1 MLKSQ
6 MWRKIMV
13 QTNQTTD
20 EYYLTDYTPP
30 DFTAN
35 SSYGSD
41 EQFAILMCLALLEY
55 YYENYNNQSPDEVL
69 KTITEDM
76 DSLKE
81 SLSSEGMKY
90 VEDAVDTVFNKE
102 LEDYQIPENTISPE
116 YNYLVIVAGID
127 ALVNQ
132 LRDDLKAKAIY
143 YANNLSN
150 SPFNVKPNF
159 ERAIK
164 RINDVVGTGLINA
177 KELSHRNVSK
187 FVYGSD
193 ALFYWV
199 CKNDAK
205 TCSWC
210 RSQARSDP
218 RPIDEWEL
226 DHPYGRCTLKPV
238 NEEFSD
244 DYKLLVGIL

>member
-1 MLKSQ
+1 
-6 MWRKIMV
+6 MV

-55 YYENYNNQSPDEVL
+55 YYENYNNQSPDEIL

>member
-1 MLKSQ
+1 
-6 MWRKIMV
+6 MV
-13 QTNQTTD
+13 QTNQSTD

-30 DFTAN
+30 DFSAN
-35 SSYGSD
+35 SSYDSD
-41 EQFAILMCLALLEY
+41 EQFVILMCLAILEA
-55 YYENYNNQSPDEVL
+55 YYEQYNNQSPTDLL

-76 DSLKE
+76 DTFKE

-90 VEDAVDTVFNKE
+90 IEDAVNEKFNEE
-102 LEDYQIPENTISPE
+102 LNEYQIPENTILPD
-116 YNYLVIVAGID
+116 YNSLVILAGID

-132 LRDDLKAKAIY
+132 LRDDLRAKAIY

-150 SPFNVKPNF
+150 SPFSVKPNF

-164 RINDVVGTGLINA
+164 RINDVIGTGLINA
-177 KELSHRNVSK
+177 KEKSHRNVSK
-187 FVYGSD
+187 FVYGEN

-199 CKNDAK
+199 CMMDAK
-205 TCSWC
+205 TCAWC
-210 RSQARSDP
+210 RSQAKSDP

-238 NEEFSD
+238 SEEFSD

>member
-1 MLKSQ
+1 

-55 YYENYNNQSPDEVL
+55 YYENYNNQSPDEIL

>member
-1 MLKSQ
+1 

-35 SSYGSD
+35 SSYDSD

-55 YYENYNNQSPDEVL
+55 YYENYNNQSPDEIL

-90 VEDAVDTVFNKE
+90 VEDAVNTVFNKE